1 MMHTKLLRLLALLFA
16 VSLVAAACGGS
27 DDGSDNAGGDAE
39 TEESAGDSDDGGD
52 DDGGDEEV
60 TVSQVALLA
69 LFRELANSS
78 AVVTT
83 PFLVS
88 ASLTPTADSV
98 ASISTSVAS

>member
-52 DDGGDEEV
+52 DDGGDDEEV
-60 TVSQVALLA
+60 TVSQGGTLGAVQGAG
-69 LFRELANSS
+69 ELQCGGND
-78 AVVTT
+78 T
-83 PFLVS
+83 L
-88 ASLTPTADSV
+88 SL
-98 ASISTSVAS
+98 IHI